1 MKYLIS
7 ILFFIL
13 VQNNTVFSQGISVS
27 EEPGIT
33 ALMNKYLSKNQ
44 VEESVKAW
52 RIQIIATSD
61 RREMQSTKAKFSNL
75 YPHIDLDWKH
85 VAPYYKVAVGAWRDK
100 LSCNAFL
107 GEMKRN
113 FPLAI
118 PVVDNIRK
126 EVLLK

>member
-1 MKYLIS
+1 MKYLTS
-7 ILFFIL
+7 ILFFVL
-13 VQNNTVFSQGISVS
+13 VQGNVVWSQGISVS

-33 ALMNKYLSKNQ
+33 SLMNKYLSKNQ

-61 RREMQSTKAKFSNL
+61 RREMQSTKAKFISL

-126 EVLLK
+126 EVLLN

>member
-1 MKYLIS
+1 MKYAIS
-7 ILFFIL
+7 ILFFVL
-13 VQNNTVFSQGISVS
+13 VQGNVIWSQGISVS

-33 ALMNKYLSKNQ
+33 ALMNKYLAKNQ

-61 RREMQSTKAKFSNL
+61 RREMQSTKAKFLSL
-75 YPHIDLDWKH
+75 YPQIDLDWKH

-118 PVVDNIRK
+118 PVVDNIKK
-126 EVLLK
+126 EVLLN

>member
-1 MKYLIS
+1 MKHIIS
-7 ILFFIL
+7 VLFFIL
-13 VQNNTVFSQGISVS
+13 TLGNAIWSQGISVS
-27 EEPGIT
+27 EEPGVT
-33 ALMNKYLSKNQ
+33 SLMNKYLAKNQ
-44 VEESVKAW
+44 VEETVKAY

-61 RREMQSTKAKFSNL
+61 RREMQATKEKFSSL
-75 YPHIDLDWKH
+75 YPQIDLDWKH